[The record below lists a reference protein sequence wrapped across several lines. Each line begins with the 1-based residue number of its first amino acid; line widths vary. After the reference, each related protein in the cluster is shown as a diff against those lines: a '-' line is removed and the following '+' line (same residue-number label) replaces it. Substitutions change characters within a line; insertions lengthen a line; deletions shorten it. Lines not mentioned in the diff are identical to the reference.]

1 MDMLEYRLLRPGE
14 EEAALNF
21 FYSNFVAK
29 EGQLSS
35 VGAGR
40 NEEVTRDMQ
49 TMLTSGTLSLTC
61 QSRQVFYLIILSFFQ
76 GQHWW
81 PLMLKVKWLV
91 N

>member
-1 MDMLEYRLLRPGE
+1 MVYTLARLVYTGLTTSVETRDSSRVTMDLLEYRLLRAGE

-49 TMLTSGTLSLTC
+49 TMLATGAPYS
-61 QSRQVFYLIILSFFQ
+61 
-76 GQHWW
+76 
-81 PLMLKVKWLV
+81 
-91 N
+91 

>member
-1 MDMLEYRLLRPGE
+1 MASLEYRLLKAGE

-29 EGQLSS
+29 EGQLCS

-49 TMLTSGTLSLTC
+49 AMLTSGTLY
-61 QSRQVFYLIILSFFQ
+61 SRLQVLDGTEYSCAT
-76 GQHWW
+76 
-81 PLMLKVKWLV
+81 
-91 N
+91 

>member
-40 NEEVTRDMQ
+40 NEEVTKDMQ
-49 TMLTSGTLSLTC
+49 AMLSAGALHS
-61 QSRQVFYLIILSFFQ
+61 
-76 GQHWW
+76 
-81 PLMLKVKWLV
+81 
-91 N
+91 